1 MKRTSIADIA
11 KKLNVSKTLVSMVLN
26 GHGDKNGISRETQK
40 RVMETAKKL
49 NYQPNL
55 FARGL
60 RLGKSNTLGLI
71 VADISNAFYSKISR
85 GIEDN
90 ASKYGYNLMICSSDE
105 KEDKELRLIQMLKE
119 RQVDGLII
127 SSTLSKHEAILRL
140 KKENY
145 PFVLIDRYFP
155 QIKTNYVIV
164 DNYKGAFDAVE
175 HLIKLGYDKIAQ
187 ITISPAHITSLKER
201 TRGYHDALKKY
212 NLRYNKTFNREIP
225 FGNIRDRVYNEIR
238 ELIMPPNNVRA
249 LFVANNNLAIAC
261 MESINEMNLR
271 IPQDIALVSFDDI
284 NVFKFCYPPVTSIAQ
299 PVDKICEEAVK
310 MLVNEIESSEKLMKK
325 KHVILPTDLV
335 VRRSC
340 GGFLSKL

>member
-11 KKLNVSKTLVSMVLN
+11 KNLGVSKTLVSMVLN
-26 GHGDKNGISRETQK
+26 DQGDKNGISKDTQK
-40 RVMETAKKL
+40 RVLEMARKL

-85 GIEDN
+85 SIEDN

-105 KEDKELRLIQMLKE
+105 KEDKELQLIQMLKE

-127 SSTLSKHEAILRL
+127 SSTLSSHEAILQL

-155 QIKTNYVIV
+155 QINANYVIV
-164 DNYKGAFDAVE
+164 DNYNGAFDAVE
-175 HLIKLGYDKIAQ
+175 HLISLGYDKIAQ

-201 TRGYHDALKKY
+201 TRGYREALKKH
-212 NLRYNKTFNREIP
+212 NIRYNKKLNREIP
-225 FGNIRDRVYNEIR
+225 FGNIKDRVYKEIKD
-238 ELIMPPNNVRA
+238 LIMPPYNVRA

-261 MESINEMNLR
+261 LESINEMNLR
-271 IPQDIALVSFDDI
+271 IPQDIAFVSFDDI
-284 NVFKFCYPPVTSIAQ
+284 SVFKFCYPPVTSIAQ
-299 PVDKICEEAVK
+299 PVERICEEAVK
-310 MLVNEIESSEKLMKK
+310 MLVDEIESTDKVIKK
-325 KHVILPTDLV
+325 QHVVLPTDLI

-340 GGFLSKL
+340 GSFLSNL